1 MGMWSEFF
9 RPLMAKA
16 INGDASVAEVM
27 DQGASQWNEYKTLLM
42 G

>member
-1 MGMWSEFF
+1 MWSEFF
-9 RPLMAKA
+9 RPLLAKG

-27 DQGASQWNEYKTLLM
+27 EQGAAKWTEYKKLLM

>member
-1 MGMWSEFF
+1 
-9 RPLMAKA
+9 MAKA

-27 DQGASQWNEYKTLLM
+27 EQGAAKWGDYKQLLM